1 MLFGEA
7 MLQRNSRNYL
17 EQLIREE
24 WLSVCSHHLELFK
37 RFKEAEGRD
46 ELLKLLSGYP
56 ELRKKVKEP
65 ESLSLEEL
73 KEAIAHG
80 IVELIY
86 EEKEE
91 RIKRLR

>member
-1 MLFGEA
+1 

-24 WLSVCSHHLELFK
+24 GLSVCSHHLELFK

-56 ELRKKVKEP
+56 ELRK
-65 ESLSLEEL
+65 
-73 KEAIAHG
+73 
-80 IVELIY
+80 
-86 EEKEE
+86 
-91 RIKRLR
+91 RLRNPSPFRWKS